1 MNLTKLELSLQS
13 VCFSSL
19 PDPTGT
25 VFSIRFLIAREC
37 PFKTE
42 RFPFFLALLWVEIS
56 GGTWQVLRR
65 PLQYIPNWSWS
76 WLHIL
81 NLLASTHM
89 IEKNP
94 IRKNLLALTKC
105 IIIVSIIIIIIQNIK
120 VESKE
125 FAFYFSYFIFEVV
138 ENNRDKIP
146 VPFNPA
152 VQILILRCKFRSI
165 TRGTLLNFVSFRF
178 KLFIFPSKD
187 KGGNIDLTH
196 LLYKVS
202 SSLRHRCPLEICS
215 GHMSWDGS

>member
-1 MNLTKLELSLQS
+1 MDLTKLELSLLS
-13 VCFSSL
+13 VCFSSF

-25 VFSIRFLIAREC
+25 IFSIRFLITREC
-37 PFKTE
+37 PFKTQ
-42 RFPFFLALLWVEIS
+42 RSSFFLGLLWVEIS

-65 PLQYIPNWSWS
+65 PLQYIPNWSWW

-165 TRGTLLNFVSFRF
+165 THVDTS
-178 KLFIFPSKD
+178 IF
-187 KGGNIDLTH
+187 
-196 LLYKVS
+196 
-202 SSLRHRCPLEICS
+202 C
-215 GHMSWDGS
+215 

>member
-1 MNLTKLELSLQS
+1 MMTAYLKFVGLYSY
-13 VCFSSL
+13 
-19 PDPTGT
+19 D
-25 VFSIRFLIAREC
+25 
-37 PFKTE
+37 
-42 RFPFFLALLWVEIS
+42 
-56 GGTWQVLRR
+56 
-65 PLQYIPNWSWS
+65 
-76 WLHIL
+76 
-81 NLLASTHM
+81 
-89 IEKNP
+89 IENP
-94 IRKNLLALTKC
+94 IRKNLLTLTKC
-105 IIIVSIIIIIIQNIK
+105 IIIVIIIIIIIIIQNIK

-215 GHMSWDGS
+215 GHMS